1 MIFPL
6 KSGEEWTLTPDKYKL
21 IDERFPLIDIDI
33 ELEKLKTWLLFNENR
48 QKTARGMMKTIGHWM
63 SNDSIP
69 KARRRPMTAP
79 SHNKAKWD
87 KGVKPWLES
96 KTSLAEI
103 EANQSFVAMLSGPE
117 FRVWAERTNP
127 LVKEI

>member
-1 MIFPL
+1 MKFPL
-6 KSGEEWTLTPDKYKL
+6 RNGKEWTLPEHKPAEWKESYPTKDVDGEL
-21 IDERFPLIDIDI
+21 IRARQWLRDNEQRM
-33 ELEKLKTWLLFNENR
+33 KTG
-48 QKTARGMMKTIGHWM
+48 RGM
-63 SNDSIP
+63 P
-69 KARRRPMTAP
+69 KYLGGWIARSPDVRKKMHAP

-103 EANQSFVAMLSGPE
+103 EANQSFVAMLSGSE
-117 FRVWAERTNP
+117 FRAWAESVNG